1 VTYEHRIDSERSP
14 YAVQLDDFSLAAWDD
29 ERDLEH
35 ERAQAQRRGS
45 EPGQADGYRLPA
57 SSPGA
62 PAVAPALGV
71 RSTDNTQGEQHGDA

>member
-1 VTYEHRIDSERSP
+1 VTYEHRMDTERSP
-14 YAVQLDDFSLAAWDD
+14 YAVKLDDLSLADWDD

-45 EPGQADGYRLPA
+45 EPGQADVIRAPA

>member
-14 YAVQLDDFSLAAWDD
+14 YAVQLDDLSRADWDD

-45 EPGQADGYRLPA
+45 EPGKATVIAPPA

-62 PAVAPALGV
+62 PAVTPALGV

>member
-1 VTYEHRIDSERSP
+1 VTFEHRIDSERSP
-14 YAVQLDDFSLAAWDD
+14 YAVQLDDFSLDAHDD
-29 ERDLEH
+29 DMEH

-45 EPGQADGYRLPA
+45 EPGQADGYRRPA